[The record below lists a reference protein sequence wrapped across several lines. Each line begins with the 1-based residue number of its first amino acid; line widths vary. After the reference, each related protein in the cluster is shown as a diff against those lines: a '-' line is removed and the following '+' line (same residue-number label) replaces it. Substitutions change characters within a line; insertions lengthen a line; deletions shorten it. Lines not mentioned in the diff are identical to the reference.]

1 MMRGAHETERTSADS
16 HALVTRFVRELEA
29 VRGRATYAGSLAE
42 AAEAIAAQARAA
54 GVRSTA
60 VGKGVASDLA
70 IVVDALKRAGITVIR
85 TGPVDEIERPEMR
98 ERIARCDLGVA
109 EADYGV
115 AATGT
120 LAVYANPSRPG
131 SLTLLPPISV
141 VILRRER
148 IVPDLAALFE
158 RLGPAAIAANRL
170 TLITGPSRTAD
181 IEKMIVLGVHGPR
194 ELWVVLISSGDG

>member
-1 MMRGAHETERTSADS
+1 MMRGAPATERTSADRQ
-16 HALVTRFVRELEA
+16 ALVTRFVHELEA
-29 VRGRATYAGSLAE
+29 VSGRATYAASLAE
-42 AAEAIAAQARAA
+42 AAGSIAAQARAA
-54 GVRSTA
+54 SVRSAA
-60 VGKGVASDLA
+60 VGQGVATDLA
-70 IVVDALKRAGITVIR
+70 IVADALEGAGITVTR
-85 TGPVDEIERPEMR
+85 TGPVDEIERPRIR

-115 AATGT
+115 AASGT
-120 LAVYANPSRPG
+120 LAVFANPGRPG

-148 IVPDLAALFE
+148 IVPDLAALFKE
-158 RLGPAAIAANRL
+158 LGPAAIAANRL

-194 ELWVVLISSGDG
+194 ELWVVLIS